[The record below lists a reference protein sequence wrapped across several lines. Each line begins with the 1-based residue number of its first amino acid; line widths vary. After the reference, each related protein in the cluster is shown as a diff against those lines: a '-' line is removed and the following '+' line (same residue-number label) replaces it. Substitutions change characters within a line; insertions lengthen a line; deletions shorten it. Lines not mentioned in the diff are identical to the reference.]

1 MPVSKKMGIDVRTLS
16 KDDWAK
22 YALLVI
28 YAWDM
33 CDVNQD
39 PASNDLDPRIL
50 ADGWTV
56 VGIITGR
63 DNVLATAPS
72 ARQGIPP
79 QNAGLR
85 QSMVRPGADLRRY
98 GYLAVNAAGDTYVAV
113 IRGTDGV
120 EEWIDNVVFIAE
132 QRTQFP
138 GRVEGGFTDI
148 YLSMEYRPLAGGP
161 TLPLADGIKAAVGE
175 ASVLVLGHSLGSALA
190 ECLAYQLADPNSLG
204 AARVGAIMYA
214 SPKLGDHNFVNGFDS
229 RVTNYIVINFEH
241 DVVPLVPPFD
251 ITHFDLYRPLPHV
264 YAITDETA
272 FASVNPNDKA
282 CCHHLIDYIAMLSPT
297 VFARSVPAWTSDE
310 KQCAK
315 CLLTPAN
322 LVELAA
328 EALAAQAAVASA

>member
-1 MPVSKKMGIDVRTLS
+1 MPVSKKVGIDVRSLS

-39 PASNDLDPRIL
+39 PASNVLDPRIK

-56 VGIITGR
+56 VGIISGR

-85 QSMVRPGADLRRY
+85 KSMVRPGSDVRRY

-113 IRGTDGV
+113 IRGTDGA
-120 EEWIDNVVFIAE
+120 EEWIDDVVFIAE
-132 QRTQFP
+132 QRPQFP

-161 TLPLADGIKAAVGE
+161 TRPLADGIKAAVGE
-175 ASVLVLGHSLGSALA
+175 AGVLVLGHSLGSALA
-190 ECLAYQLADPNSLG
+190 ECLAYQLADANSLG
-204 AARVGAIMYA
+204 AGRVGAIMYA
-214 SPKLGDHNFVNGFDS
+214 SPKLGDHNFVDAFDS
-229 RVTNYIVINFEH
+229 RVTNYTVINFEH
-241 DVVPLVPPFD
+241 DVVPRVPPFD
-251 ITHFDLYRPLPHV
+251 ITHFDLYRPLPHI
-264 YAITDETA
+264 YAVTDENA
-272 FASVNPNDKA
+272 FASVNPNDKG
-282 CCHHLIDYIAMLSPT
+282 CCHHLIDYIAMLSPAIFT
-297 VFARSVPAWTSDE
+297 QSVPAWTSDE

-315 CLLTPAN
+315 CLVTPAN

-328 EALAAQAAVASA
+328 QALAAQAAAASP

>member
-1 MPVSKKMGIDVRTLS
+1 MPMISVRSLS

-33 CDVNQD
+33 CDLNQD
-39 PASNDLDPRIL
+39 PASNELDPRIL
-50 ADGWTV
+50 ADGWRA
-56 VGIITGR
+56 VGIITGK

-85 QSMVRPGADLRRY
+85 QSMIRPGADIRRY

-113 IRGTDGV
+113 IRGTDGA
-120 EEWIDNVVFIAE
+120 EEWIDNTVFIAE
-132 QRTQFP
+132 RRAQFP
-138 GRVEGGFTDI
+138 GRVETGFTDI
-148 YLSMEYRPLAGGP
+148 YLSMEYRPLTGGP
-161 TLPLADGIKAAVGE
+161 AVPLANGIRAAVG
-175 ASVLVLGHSLGSALA
+175 AADVLVLGHSLGATLA
-190 ECLAYQLADPNSLG
+190 ECLAYQLADANSLG

-214 SPKLGDHNFVNGFDS
+214 SPKLGDHNFVDAFDS
-229 RVTNYIVINFEH
+229 QVTNYIVINFEH
-241 DVVPLVPPFD
+241 DVVPRVPPFD
-251 ITHFDLYRPLPHV
+251 ITHFDLYRPLPYV

-272 FASVNPNDKA
+272 QASVNPLDKA
-282 CCHHLIDYIAMLSPT
+282 CCHHLIDYIAMLSPA
-297 VFARSVPAWTSDE
+297 VFTQSVPAWTSDE

-322 LVELAA
+322 LVAV
-328 EALAAQAAVASA
+328 AAQAIAAQAIAAAP